1 MKVNAKGQV
10 TIPLHIRQKMGILP
24 GTEVEFVK
32 GKEGIYLQ
40 KTKETGR
47 GPVLLR
53 QMTGRGTVNM
63 TTDEILSLTR
73 ANG

>member
-24 GTEVEFVK
+24 GTEVEFVD
-32 GKEGIYLQ
+32 GKQGIYLQ
-40 KTKETGR
+40 KVKDADR
-47 GPVLLR
+47 GPMLVR
-53 QMTGRGTVNM
+53 RMTGRGTVNM